1 MGGEKKFFDFVLV
14 VELQEE
20 QDGKTAPFISFRN
33 PQLFESDPFSASV
46 TQFCFPDINQFPT
59 EHMPSETFTF
69 VLTDSDGDRRFGY
82 CRRQLPLGA
91 GPRFPVAFT
100 IMTYFPCFQLYS
112 KVLEQV
118 AYHYENSSMGMLTLF
133 LQSVLETEFPKPGAS
148 FEVKMETS
156 GSQIQNSRFT
166 RPDDS
171 DSQLEHVDLDTLL
184 LVLDPMNILS
194 VFASLLLERRTIFC
208 SSKLSTLSSC
218 VQTAVALLYPFTWQH
233 IYIPVL
239 PKSLLSFCCAPMP
252 FVVGILASE
261 LREVLTLPM
270 DEVLIIDLD
279 SNSFIRTPAATSDVE
294 LLPPNYIEQLR
305 KCLRSTSKLVKK
317 HRKKRKESV
326 GAGSDLE
333 EKKLGYEMKK
343 QTVELMDTFLQFFV
357 CILGSYKQFIS
368 NGEFNKDAFMA
379 SQAPDTQIFM
389 EMFVASQLFQMFI
402 EERLTTEFSG
412 GFEKKIQQFEMLSGE
427 LRRHFGD
434 EVADSISLSHL
445 DSSRRSQRPV
455 SKRKFADKSGAL
467 FSTLRRGLAN
477 KSGSDTGV
485 EGSLISTPTLVQST
499 NTRVDTTALPP
510 AAGGVSGTLPQFVVP
525 KKPLPKPPT
534 RNSAPTGVAAA
545 ISNSTPIRRPPARS
559 APPTAATNSETVSP
573 ERQEPPVPRPRLPPP
588 SSGGVAPGPG
598 HLAASQSQP
607 EIRRSGTLRGRGTR
621 GRGRGMPGS
630 APGSGSGLPPRG
642 SIPAPQ
648 SAPRGARGRGG
659 NSPARGRHSG
669 SAAAPPVGSRRPAP
683 QPSSAGGATAPGGG
697 GAGSGA
703 PTVAARAPAATPPS
717 RGHAPNSGRPLPPKR
732 AYPPHPPHP

>member
-1 MGGEKKFFDFVLV
+1 MGGDKKFFDFVLV

-20 QDGKTAPFISFRN
+20 QDGKTAPFISFRH

-69 VLTDSDGDRRFGY
+69 VLTDSEGDRRFGY

-118 AYHYENSSMGMLTLF
+118 AYHYENSSMSMLKLF
-133 LQSVLETEFPKPGAS
+133 LESVLETEFPKPGAS

-156 GSQIQNSRFT
+156 GSQMQHSRFT

-208 SSKLSTLSSC
+208 STKLSTLSSC

-261 LREVLTLPM
+261 LKEVLTLPM

-279 SNSFIRTPAATSDVE
+279 SNSFIRTPAPTSDVE

-317 HRKKRKESV
+317 HRKKRKES
-326 GAGSDLE
+326 AGPARDLE

-357 CILGSYKQFIS
+357 CILGSYKQFIK
-368 NGEFNKDAFMA
+368 NDEFDKDAFMA
-379 SQAPDTQIFM
+379 SQAPDTQTFM
-389 EMFVASQLFQMFI
+389 EMFVGSQLFQMFI
-402 EERLTTEFSG
+402 EERLTTEFAG
-412 GFEKKIQQFEMLSGE
+412 GFEKKIEQFEMLSGE

-434 EVADSISLSHL
+434 EVADSMSLSNL
-445 DSSRRSQRPV
+445 DSTRRSQRPV

-477 KSGSDTGV
+477 KSGSESGV
-485 EGSLISTPTLVQST
+485 DGSLISTPTLVQST
-499 NTRVDTTALPP
+499 NVRVETKQPAALPP
-510 AAGGVSGTLPQFVVP
+510 AASSAALPAFVVP
-525 KKPLPKPPT
+525 KKPLPRPPG
-534 RNSAPTGVAAA
+534 RNSMPTGVVAA

-559 APPTAATNSETVSP
+559 HATAPSSAPSSADASSP
-573 ERQEPPVPRPRLPPP
+573 ERAEAPAPAPRPRLPPP
-588 SSGGVAPGPG
+588 SSGGAGGPAPGSLPV
-598 HLAASQSQP
+598 SQSQP
-607 EIRRSGTLRGRGTR
+607 EIRRSGSLRGRGTR
-621 GRGRGMPGS
+621 GRGRA
-630 APGSGSGLPPRG
+630 APAGGPAVPPPRG
-642 SIPAPQ
+642 SIPAP
-648 SAPRGARGRGG
+648 RGARGVRGT
-659 NSPARGRHSG
+659 SPARGRHSG
-669 SAAAPPVGSRRPAP
+669 SGPAPLRRPAP
-683 QPSSAGGATAPGGG
+683 TPGGPDRHNGGANSTGGG
-697 GAGSGA
+697 GGGGGPPPMPNRG
-703 PTVAARAPAATPPS
+703 PTPT
-717 RGHAPNSGRPLPPKR
+717 GRPLPPRRQK
-732 AYPPHPPHP
+732 PPGP